1 MCVLLMSTVAT
12 HISCGGSGGGRRV
25 TTAPAEAPPATPA
38 GPRSPLEGE
47 WTLVG
52 LEAAGA
58 ARKVTGFLRFDRFAN
73 IAVHA
78 ELAADEPSARPP
90 RTVVAAFT
98 AKASPA
104 DGELGYTGLR
114 TAVGT
119 ERLTEDAVRMDAW
132 RVYDLSG
139 DTLRLSVPGG
149 GATLV
154 FRRGG

>member
-1 MCVLLMSTVAT
+1 MS
-12 HISCGGSGGGRRV
+12 HRPGRR
-25 TTAPAEAPPATPA
+25 A
-38 GPRSPLEGE
+38 
-47 WTLVG
+47 WC
-52 LEAAGA
+52 
-58 ARKVTGFLRFDRFAN
+58 
-73 IAVHA
+73 
-78 ELAADEPSARPP
+78 
-90 RTVVAAFT
+90 VAAFT

-114 TAVGT
+114 SAVGT

-154 FRRGG
+154 FRRAG